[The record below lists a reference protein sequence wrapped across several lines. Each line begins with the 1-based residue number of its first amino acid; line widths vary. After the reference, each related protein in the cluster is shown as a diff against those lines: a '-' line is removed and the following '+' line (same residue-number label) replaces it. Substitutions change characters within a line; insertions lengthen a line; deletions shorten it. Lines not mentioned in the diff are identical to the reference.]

1 MEIRMNVAEIK
12 LAVDAGKS
20 VHWANEG
27 YRVHRDGLGQYLI
40 TFAPNGSTIGL
51 TDRGGRRLNGA
62 EADFF
67 ISEPGQDTAAEQGRD
82 AHVATWDI
90 RKSRTSWKTMRS
102 TVSCPRSAW
111 RLIAIT
117 LPISNRTSVRASARP
132 AAAPP

>member
-1 MEIRMNVAEIK
+1 MNIAEIK
-12 LAVDAGKS
+12 AAVDAGKS

-67 ISEPGQDTAAEQGRD
+67 ISEPRQDAAAEQESD
-82 AHVATWDI
+82 AHVATWD
-90 RKSRTSWKTMRS
+90 SRSDAG
-102 TVSCPRSAW
+102 PG
-111 RLIAIT
+111 
-117 LPISNRTSVRASARP
+117 
-132 AAAPP
+132 